1 MIPEKIL
8 ISFFPIR
15 NNSILG
21 STAYI
26 ESSVLWLHFQ
36 EQEHSSLLGQI
47 QTRYFAYFKIMYIMN
62 LKTFRDC
69 YRILSCGTVKLP
81 VFFLLFLASSLGIRK
96 ILRKIVL
103 CLY

>member
-62 LKTFRDC
+62 LKTLRLLQNF
-69 YRILSCGTVKLP
+69 KLWYCKITRLFP
-81 VFFLLFLASSLGIRK
+81 FVFGK
-96 ILRKIVL
+96 
-103 CLY
+103 